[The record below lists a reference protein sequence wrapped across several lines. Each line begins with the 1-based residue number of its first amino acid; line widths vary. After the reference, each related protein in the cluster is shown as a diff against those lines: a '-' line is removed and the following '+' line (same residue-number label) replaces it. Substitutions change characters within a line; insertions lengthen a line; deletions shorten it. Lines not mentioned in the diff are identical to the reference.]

1 MTYAFYW
8 LIGVFYFDYGYFNMA
23 NCIIWS
29 DRIPEHMNKNKN
41 NQLFKII
48 FAGLAVVLVLG
59 FILLKPKKIENS
71 LLSKVTIGSVSEV
84 VSGSGSVESGG
95 VTAVYS
101 PTNGVIKKILVTD
114 GQEVKK
120 DQPLFEVSST
130 ATTKEKSEALSSLLT
145 ARSAL
150 KKAENAQNTLQSDL
164 EIARRKILEAENTK
178 KTFDENVLAQKPN
191 PGTGR
196 AYTEEEKLAMSSTME
211 STRKEFKNTEKEYVD
226 ATDSIRAAS
235 ASLSEANIAYMATM
249 DSVTKSPIGGKV
261 VNLKK
266 RAGNSVDISKE
277 VLMVMSSSDLL
288 VSIKISEFNIGKIKA
303 GQKVE
308 SRFDA
313 FPDQRIEGEVIGVDT
328 VGNET
333 SGTVSFE
340 VLVALKP
347 TGAEISKIKPAMT
360 VNLNIIAA
368 TRENVLTIPRS
379 ATKLEGGKDFV
390 LVNDNGKPVKKEI
403 VLGVVGASSVEV
415 VDGLSES
422 EEILTVFTEK

>member
-1 MTYAFYW
+1 
-8 LIGVFYFDYGYFNMA
+8 
-23 NCIIWS
+23 
-29 DRIPEHMNKNKN
+29 MNKNKN

-59 FILLKPKKIENS
+59 FILFRPKKIES
-71 LLSKVTIGSVSEV
+71 DLLSKATMGNVSEV

-130 ATTKEKSEALSSLLT
+130 ATAKEKSEALSNLLA

-178 KTFDENVLAQKPN
+178 KSFDENVLAQKPN
-191 PGTGR
+191 PSTGR

-266 RAGNSVDISKE
+266 RVGNSVDISKE

-288 VSIKISEFNIGKIKA
+288 VSIKISEFNIGKIKV

-347 TGAEISKIKPAMT
+347 KDAEISKIKPAMT
-360 VNLNIIAA
+360 VNLNIITA
-368 TRENVLTIPRS
+368 TRENVLIIPRS
-379 ATKLEGGKDFV
+379 ATKLDGGKNFV
-390 LVNDNGKPVKKEI
+390 LVNNNGKPVRKEI
-403 VLGVVGASSVEV
+403 VLGVIGSSSVEV
-415 VDGLSES
+415 VSGLTES

>member
-1 MTYAFYW
+1 
-8 LIGVFYFDYGYFNMA
+8 
-23 NCIIWS
+23 
-29 DRIPEHMNKNKN
+29 MNKNKN
-41 NQLFKII
+41 NQLYKIL
-48 FAGLAVVLVLG
+48 FAGLGVVLVLG
-59 FILLKPKKIENS
+59 FIFLRPKKIESS
-71 LLSKVTIGSVSEV
+71 LLSKATIGNVSEV

-130 ATTKEKSEALSSLLT
+130 ATTKEKSEALSSLLA

-178 KTFDENVLAQKPN
+178 KSFDENVLAQKPN
-191 PGTGR
+191 PSTGR

-288 VSIKISEFNIGKIKA
+288 VSIKISEFNIGKIKV

-360 VNLNIIAA
+360 VNLNIVAA

-379 ATKLEGGKDFV
+379 ATKLDGGKNFV
-390 LVNDNGKPVKKEI
+390 LVNNNGKPARKEI
-403 VLGVVGASSVEV
+403 VLGVIGASGVEV
-415 VDGLSES
+415 ISGLSES